1 LIHFYKRL
9 IIIIIMYSVAVTR
22 NMLRLPSSS
31 LLSCQ
36 TMATMK
42 PIAASEA
49 LQGQEFWS
57 KNKRLA
63 RPMSPHL
70 TIYKPQLTSM
80 MSITHRITGCV
91 QSGILSG
98 AALGVLVMPVN
109 FPILLN
115 EIQQLQ
121 LGGLTIFSLK
131 FLLSVPVTYHFWNGF
146 RHLAWDLGHGFKI
159 NELYKSGWFV
169 CGLTVVS
176 AIALAML

>member
-1 LIHFYKRL
+1 
-9 IIIIIMYSVAVTR
+9 MYSVAVTR

-98 AALGVLVMPVN
+98 AALGVLIMPGDQSTNPSIQSNIPSLWLSRFLFITYWYCKTVPIIVILVN

-146 RHLAWDLGHGFKI
+146 RWETTL
-159 NELYKSGWFV
+159 
-169 CGLTVVS
+169 
-176 AIALAML
+176 